1 MIKAG
6 ITSLRITS
14 VAGTPKEQ
22 ARAMYNNIKKGL
34 QCNYKTP
41 GRIVQSLY
49 PDLEAMTKEIYKQ
62 GPGNVSR
69 HCADYKRLN
78 VIDIAPSSVSN
89 KLLFHNALMNNRNIS
104 KVLDPFTKS
113 IDPVFHIEIPQ
124 F

>member
-1 MIKAG
+1 MLQEPQRNKQGQCI
-6 ITSLRITS
+6 ITF
-14 VAGTPKEQ
+14 KKD
-22 ARAMYNNIKKGL
+22 YNV
-34 QCNYKTP
+34 NYKTP

-49 PDLEAMTKEIYKQ
+49 PDLEERTKEIYKQ
-62 GPGNVSR
+62 GTGNVSR